1 VRAVDLVKTRMQNQ
15 RVRLAVGSTTSA
27 SSSVAQAASSS
38 STGAAVIHRNSW
50 QCFLHVRIRAARS
63 VRPPMHEQLSINVLD
78 GMRDPEHTMMLD
90 DDRCYG
96 TKAP

>member
-1 VRAVDLVKTRMQNQ
+1 
-15 RVRLAVGSTTSA
+15 
-27 SSSVAQAASSS
+27 
-38 STGAAVIHRNSW
+38 
-50 QCFLHVRIRAARS
+50 
-63 VRPPMHEQLSINVLD
+63 MHEQLSINVLD